1 MNEKKEEKITKKDER
16 EKRIKKEMQKIKKLY
31 KNLSKEKI
39 VKIQELIYRASFL
52 LVLAQDMELE
62 LIKYDSF
69 ITTTI
74 NASQS
79 FVKTNPLLK
88 DYRDTIKSYQ
98 SVIKQ
103 IDDLTKD
110 DVITDPVPD
119 DLDNFIDS

>member
-1 MNEKKEEKITKKDER
+1 
-16 EKRIKKEMQKIKKLY
+16 MQKIKKLY
-31 KNLSKEKI
+31 KNLSKEKM

>member
-1 MNEKKEEKITKKDER
+1 MNDKKEEEITKKFER

-31 KNLSKEKI
+31 KNLSKEKM

-119 DLDNFIDS
+119 ELDNFIDS

>member
-1 MNEKKEEKITKKDER
+1 MNDKKEEKITKKDER

-31 KNLSKEKI
+31 KNLSKEKM

-88 DYRDTIKSYQ
+88 IIGTQ
-98 SVIKQ
+98 
-103 IDDLTKD
+103 
-110 DVITDPVPD
+110 
-119 DLDNFIDS
+119 

>member
-31 KNLSKEKI
+31 KNLSKEKM

-110 DVITDPVPD
+110 DVITDTVPD
-119 DLDNFIDS
+119 ELDNFIDS

>member
-1 MNEKKEEKITKKDER
+1 
-16 EKRIKKEMQKIKKLY
+16 MQKIKKLY
-31 KNLSKEKI
+31 KNLSKEKM

-119 DLDNFIDS
+119 ELDNFIDS

>member
-1 MNEKKEEKITKKDER
+1 MNDKKEEKITKKDER

-31 KNLSKEKI
+31 KNLSKEKM

-119 DLDNFIDS
+119 ELDNFIDS

>member
-1 MNEKKEEKITKKDER
+1 MNDKKEEKITKKNER

-31 KNLSKEKI
+31 KNLSKEKM

-119 DLDNFIDS
+119 ELDNFIDS

>member
-1 MNEKKEEKITKKDER
+1 MNDKKEEKITKKDER

-31 KNLSKEKI
+31 KNLSKEKM

>member
-31 KNLSKEKI
+31 KNLSKEKM

>member
-1 MNEKKEEKITKKDER
+1 MNDKKEEKITKKDER

-31 KNLSKEKI
+31 KNLSKEKM

-110 DVITDPVPD
+110 DVIKDPVPD

>member
-31 KNLSKEKI
+31 KNLSKEKM

-119 DLDNFIDS
+119 ELDNFIDS

>member
-1 MNEKKEEKITKKDER
+1 MNYKKEEKITKKDER

-31 KNLSKEKI
+31 KNLSKEKM

-119 DLDNFIDS
+119 ELDNFIDS

>member
-1 MNEKKEEKITKKDER
+1 MNDKKEEEIKKKFER

-31 KNLSKEKI
+31 KNLSKEKM

-119 DLDNFIDS
+119 ELDNFIDS